1 MPATHHSP
9 PRPPGTIT
17 LPDGITI
24 REWRPEDQAALVAL
38 LRELQAFERS
48 FNPRLK
54 PPEEIGAW
62 YIDMLSLQCAKLEGV
77 ILVAEDASGVLGCAV
92 VYLWVEDTGEEEMLP
107 HVRAHVSELVVT
119 RRARGKGM
127 GKLLLTECE
136 RRARFAGRDEI
147 TLAVEARNVEAHR
160 LYRDAGYRDAKIR
173 MTKSLS

>member
-1 MPATHHSP
+1 MHPCP
-9 PRPPGTIT
+9 LRPRGSNT

-24 REWRPEDQAALVAL
+24 REWRPEDQAALIAL
-38 LRELQAFERS
+38 LRELQAFEGA

-54 PPEEIGAW
+54 PSGDIGAW
-62 YIDMLSLQCAKLEGV
+62 YIDMLSLQCAKLDGT
-77 ILVAEDASGVLGCAV
+77 ILVAEDASGLLGCAV
-92 VYLWVEDTGEEEMLP
+92 VYLWVEDAGEEEMLP

-119 RRARGKGM
+119 RRARGKGL

-147 TLAVEARNVEAHR
+147 TLAVEAGNVAAHR
-160 LYRDAGYRDAKIR
+160 LYRDTGYHDAKIR